1 MTVWVNLKGHFL
13 FRPTHGFMEK
23 DLWVLDF
30 YMGIRFFYH
39 NWVVWEESACKVIV
53 LFCILETF
61 KDRQST
67 LAGLENVSKQCNSS
81 ATCSHSVQCFHGASQ
96 RAISSEL
103 FMHAV
108 VS

>member
-1 MTVWVNLKGHFL
+1 M
-13 FRPTHGFMEK
+13 
-23 DLWVLDF
+23 
-30 YMGIRFFYH
+30 
-39 NWVVWEESACKVIV
+39 WEESACKVIV

-81 ATCSHSVQCFHGASQ
+81 ATCSHSVQCFHDASQ

-103 FMHAV
+103 FMLLFLDIINTQISIRAML
-108 VS
+108 SAAR